1 MKTLEY
7 VKEHID
13 EIEQDKF
20 IDRRFTK
27 RFLDFLPVEEWEKC
41 GFKYTG
47 EEDEDDEPP
56 HPKEW
61 TEENILAQ
69 LKKDVEFGIEKAE
82 NHRGISAS
90 LMYAVCQAWCIV
102 LENGLEYT
110 DYGWYGD
117 KLFIAIDKLYGF
129 GLADDHF
136 DREFYDE
143 W

>member
-1 MKTLEY
+1 MKTLKY

-13 EIEQDKF
+13 EIEQDN
-20 IDRRFTK
+20 ILDRRFTK
-27 RFLDFLPVEEWEKC
+27 RFIDFLPVEEWKKY

-47 EEDEDDEPP
+47 EEEPP
-56 HPKEW
+56 KPKEW

-69 LKKDVEFGIEKAE
+69 LKEDVEFGIEKAE

-102 LENGLEYT
+102 LENGLENTY
-110 DYGWYGD
+110 YGWYGD
-117 KLFIAIDKLYGF
+117 KLFKAIDKKYKWNLTDGHF
-129 GLADDHF
+129 EDD
-136 DREFYDE
+136 FYSE